1 MSCRYFKEIYFG
13 VYFDPK
19 LVSSVN
25 IAVFLTQ
32 FILMNCRTNEKRE
45 RERVSMWG
53 RELSKVRKT
62 AGQLKHEQH
71 EGTALDTGN
80 AQVCVCTKKEYQFQN
95 IIVLFLLE
103 IKNYFSFNIMYIYI
117 FEYIMR
123 TNYLDQIL
131 CDFYL
136 SNNFFFLLDF
146 SFLVVSI
153 FFCIRLSMYTK
164 VY

>member
-45 RERVSMWG
+45 RERE